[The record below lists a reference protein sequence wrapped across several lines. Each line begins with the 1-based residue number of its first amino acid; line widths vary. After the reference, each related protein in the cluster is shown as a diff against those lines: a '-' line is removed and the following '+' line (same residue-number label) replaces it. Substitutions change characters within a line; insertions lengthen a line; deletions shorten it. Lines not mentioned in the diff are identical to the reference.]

1 MSKSK
6 NKLTINAD
14 NVSDVIDVLTELSK
28 PVAITNAIIKDGMC
42 KGFSV
47 TELIQVKQK
56 KKRR

>member
-14 NVSDVIDVLTELSK
+14 NVSADIDVLTELSK

-42 KGFSV
+42 NYGYEILK
-47 TELIQVKQK
+47 
-56 KKRR
+56 